1 MPKASGAPGNAMTDA
16 AKHLRATHCAAAVV
30 SAMLGLSACSQSADN
45 APPIV
50 SRVTRDSVVPAVA
63 PRPIP
68 PIALD
73 TSAALVLEFWPLAVA
88 PARQMQETRRIVEY
102 LHADL
107 ALLPGFESA
116 ALLASGDGGAL
127 LVVAAWRDTVA
138 ADRASATL
146 AGWLRT
152 EPDSAVRRR
161 QSGTATTRV
170 RVRRT
175 VGAPP
180 VLSDAAMLQF
190 TRYAL
195 KPGHSFGALAA
206 LSDSNLA
213 MRVLQDT
220 AAQGG
225 ATLAAAD
232 SGAVF
237 MLVQARTATALDS
250 LVPNRGT
257 LPFWAPFAVRMEQV
271 MAVVATVSRR

>member
-1 MPKASGAPGNAMTDA
+1 MALP
-16 AKHLRATHCAAAVV
+16 AAVNRPARRAWYGAAIGV
-30 SAMLGLSACSQSADN
+30 VLISACGGSGDN
-45 APPIV
+45 TPPIAV
-50 SRVTRDSVVPAVA
+50 RSARDSAAPVVA
-63 PRPIP
+63 PAPVM

-73 TSAALVLEFWPLAVA
+73 TTAQLVLDFWPLTVDA
-88 PARQMQETRRIVEY
+88 ARQAAEARRIVEH

-107 ALLPGFESA
+107 ALVAGFESA
-116 ALLASGDGGAL
+116 VLLASGDGAGL
-127 LVVAAWRDTVA
+127 LLVAAWRDTLS
-138 ADRASATL
+138 ADRASSSLAT
-146 AGWLRT
+146 WLRA
-152 EPDSAVRRR
+152 EPDSVLRRR
-161 QSGTATTRV
+161 RLGTATTRV

-180 VLSDAAMLQF
+180 ILTEAAMLQF

-232 SGAVF
+232 SGALY
-237 MLVQARTATALDS
+237 MLIQARTATALDPA
-250 LVPNRGT
+250 LHAGGT
-257 LPFWAPFAVRMEQV
+257 LPFWAPFASRDEQLL
-271 MAVVATVSRR
+271 AVVAQVHRR